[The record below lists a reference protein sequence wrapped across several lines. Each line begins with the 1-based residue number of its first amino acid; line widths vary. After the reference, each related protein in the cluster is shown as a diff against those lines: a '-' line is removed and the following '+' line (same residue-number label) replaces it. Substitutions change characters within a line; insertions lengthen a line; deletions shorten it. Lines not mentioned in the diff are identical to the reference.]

1 MLVWR
6 AGCAQTQHDPR
17 HPDASAGSGC
27 SGNKDTK
34 LLVLRRRLRRGFWRW
49 RKVLLAHIH
58 RLPVAAREPHINSIP
73 FGSGKSVLVTLVRLF
88 VLADRD
94 LHLVR
99 RHCRSVRAFYIFL
112 QACTCDTST
121 GAFVCF
127 RRFWCSIP
135 EQHLC
140 LHEMPAAPAL
150 ARCVVLMFCMR
161 HSRAAHVPAGNA
173 SDAGIGVFK
182 RDFVQGGY
190 ICTAQWHVL
199 ASGIVMHEEILEW
212 VQKTLDDKLKI
223 DPNIERIDHPY
234 LVAIVQEVDQTL
246 RNEVL
251 AHDMFY
257 KVWEYKNEVSAGQKY
272 TMQLFSLPDF
282 TPVRSMYETS
292 TQFSNLRHTFYDTS
306 HNNEIFLH
314 NSADVVF
321 NGSSDWTRDNEDMY
335 NDIGVRCIVMKGE
348 KIELKW
354 YNLVKQQGGYACF
367 QHNSL
372 SKIYTIQLT
381 EEKSNG
387 SDASTFREM
396 LGVHYDRISTPLTLD
411 ELLQKNIRM
420 PFSREVNYLATK
432 SGQSKLFCDSMFSIL
447 AAAQHICNLNT
458 TTTMTLSQAVRQLV
472 VVYFGA
478 GQPNPNAKTH
488 HLADVL
494 RFFPDLRMIMYDTN
508 EMDFELNKDLLQK
521 DVAVTVKDANGNYA
535 ARVVSVNKKKVLVE
549 RMSRKGQKATV
560 NIADVELARVDKRY
574 KMITEFGAEQL
585 VDELKQKGLRV
596 CLISDI
602 RSGVAPPIRE
612 NDIARHQ
619 IAKMCAGEN
628 RSSAS
633 DRDDLERIEKLK
645 SHFRVLEEA
654 RAEMVFNDMIFQ
666 MQMID
671 ILKKSGLLVYSSIK
685 IATDYQDLSDPEKI
699 VYVPKD
705 MHLRLQSFI
714 PSTEIRAGQF
724 HDPTIDTTERVA
736 NSKTKRET
744 GDNSAPIKGSEYIF
758 SPKKDKHP
766 PFYVET
772 TLLDF
777 SAPEPEDYSIDNV
790 TMHTHNKK
798 RLYVK
803 ADAQQKPKNPANVLR
818 VNQKYYRPCFPQEH
832 RSENGL
838 RELYAKDVDDALMYI
853 HSADRTHAGC
863 NNAPIR
869 LMLMLYHKYAQED
882 TKKTEELIHHV
893 NKQHMTAI
901 QRAVK
906 HIDHSEVD
914 DYLMSSNQKIPTFEL
929 KASTKLKPDYLK
941 DSIKRYNR
949 CTQTTEI
956 LDMRECFLNV
966 ILSAEQMPAEKLKL
980 ILLQQDSKL
989 LARIW
994 LHINDQF
1001 RFFTHACYQNLKD
1014 IVQPPQLAD
1023 LPGSTGSIDTLAV
1036 QDAKKR
1042 RSMCIDWFC
1051 YWLHNLGRIADI
1063 EDNDK
1068 VRALFRSMSNVLV
1081 LDSNPGQPL
1090 TLDVGL
1096 HVHKLLYEWPVSKPV
1111 FFVAISHGLLPMVQL
1126 CFRDAQMNM
1135 LPGHLRTR
1143 IMEQRLN
1150 KAGYTYHPLPYAVY
1164 YATRPD
1170 ISLEKAQKY
1179 VEIIRWMLTT
1189 CRFDVNKAN
1198 MFLKHTVKHTE
1209 TALDIALRDQERKNQ
1224 ELVDLLLEHR
1234 CEESTSIALE
1244 TPSRDSQNFE
1254 AMDTQELIELLE
1266 GGNIPELYN
1275 LNKILRIG
1283 VQRMDATLVRLA
1295 VRQGASDNQHT
1306 FITDFDNNKS
1316 HNASSSPETELQI
1329 LVYVACANFH
1339 RLKQQTFDLTEKI
1352 IWHIEALKFGT
1363 GANPSTLKDE
1373 ILRKI
1378 VTIRHRQEEKNMSL
1392 IDWAYYAE
1400 DYFAVGLLKN
1410 MGLTLH
1416 NIASEAPGT
1425 LLPLVLKGNV
1435 KLIRELVKSLEQND
1449 KRRIATGYT
1458 DVPDFQK
1465 AVYAAI
1471 GNYQNIAVLNALNV
1485 KALAIATYL
1494 HRFKFNI
1501 VREILS
1507 NHKRNIQ
1514 YLNNKLAV
1522 WKKNK
1527 DSNVTIVEIRKLLA
1541 KIDKQDEKDKIKGML
1556 EDKGLLSS
1564 HEIEKILK
1572 NKELLQSQITRETT
1586 NAVKTPMSMW
1596 RAQGV
1601 PGRVDPDAQ

>member
-1 MLVWR
+1 
-6 AGCAQTQHDPR
+6 
-17 HPDASAGSGC
+17 
-27 SGNKDTK
+27 
-34 LLVLRRRLRRGFWRW
+34 
-49 RKVLLAHIH
+49 
-58 RLPVAAREPHINSIP
+58 
-73 FGSGKSVLVTLVRLF
+73 
-88 VLADRD
+88 
-94 LHLVR
+94 
-99 RHCRSVRAFYIFL
+99 
-112 QACTCDTST
+112 
-121 GAFVCF
+121 
-127 RRFWCSIP
+127 
-135 EQHLC
+135 
-140 LHEMPAAPAL
+140 MPAAPAL

-173 SDAGIGVFK
+173 SVTGIGVFK

-212 VQKTLDDKLKI
+212 VQKTLDDKLQI
-223 DPNIERIDHPY
+223 NPHMTRIDHPY

-251 AHDMFY
+251 AHKMFY
-257 KVWEYKNEVSAGQKY
+257 KVWEHDKEFKGTQNNR
-272 TMQLFSLPDF
+272 MPLFSLPNF
-282 TPVRSMYETS
+282 TPVRHGSMEPTK
-292 TQFSNLRHTFYDTS
+292 FSDLRRTFYDTS
-306 HNNEIFLH
+306 HNNEIFLN

-321 NGSSDWTRDNEDMY
+321 DGSSDWTRDNEDVY
-335 NDIGVRCIVMKGE
+335 NDIGVRCIVMKGQNI
-348 KIELKW
+348 KLKW
-354 YNLVKQQGGYACF
+354 YELVGKNEEYACF
-367 QHNSL
+367 RHKSL
-372 SKIYTIQLT
+372 SKIYEIETT
-381 EEKSNG
+381 EQKSNE
-387 SDASTFREM
+387 SNACMFRQK
-396 LGVHYDRISTPLTLD
+396 LGVDYNKISTPLTLD

-549 RMSRKGQKATV
+549 RMSREGQKATV

-798 RLYVK
+798 RLYVN
-803 ADAQQKPKNPANVLR
+803 AHAQQKPKNPANVLC
-818 VNQKYYRPCFPQEH
+818 VKQKYYRPCFPQEH

-914 DYLMSSNQKIPTFEL
+914 DYLMSSNQKIPTFKL

-966 ILSAEQMPAEKLKL
+966 ILSAEQMPAEKLEL

-1014 IVQPPQLAD
+1014 IVKPPQLAD

-1135 LPGHLRTR
+1135 LEEKEKRR
-1143 IMEQRLN
+1143 IMHQRLN
-1150 KAGYTYHPLPYAVY
+1150 KAGSTYHPLPYAVY
-1164 YATRPD
+1164 YATRPNT
-1170 ISLEKAQKY
+1170 SKEKAQKY
-1179 VEIIRWMLTT
+1179 VEIIRWMLTN
-1189 CRFDVNKAN
+1189 CQFDVNRPNTFMKS
-1198 MFLKHTVKHTE
+1198 THTE
-1209 TALDIALRDQERKNQ
+1209 TALDIALQDPERKNQ
-1224 ELVDLLLEHR
+1224 ELVDLLREHE
-1234 CEESTSIALE
+1234 CEESTSIASQPL
-1244 TPSRDSQNFE
+1244 SRDSQNFKVKG
-1254 AMDTQELIELLE
+1254 TQALIELLE
-1266 GGNIPELYN
+1266 GGGISKLYN
-1275 LNKILRIG
+1275 LNEILRIG

-1339 RLKQQTFDLTEKI
+1339 RREHQTFDLTEKI
-1352 IWHIEALKFGT
+1352 IWHIKALKFGT
-1363 GANPSTLKDE
+1363 GANPSTLKDK
-1373 ILRKI
+1373 ILREI
-1378 VTIRHRQEEKNMSL
+1378 VTIRNKEGEKNMSL

-1410 MGLTLH
+1410 MGLKLH

-1435 KLIRELVKSLEQND
+1435 QLIRQLVKNLAPND

-1465 AVYAAI
+1465 AVYTAI

-1507 NHKRNIQ
+1507 NHKRDIQ

-1541 KIDKQDEKDKIKGML
+1541 KIDNQDEKKLIKEML
-1556 EDKGLLSS
+1556 EDKGLLLS

-1572 NKELLQSQITRETT
+1572 DKELLQSQITRETT

>member
-6 AGCAQTQHDPR
+6 VGHAQTQHDPR
-17 HPDASAGSGC
+17 HPDASVGLGC
-27 SGNKDTK
+27 SGNKDTN

-58 RLPVAAREPHINSIP
+58 RLPVAAREPQINSTP
-73 FGSGKSVLVTLVRLF
+73 SGSGKPVLVTLVRLF

-127 RRFWCSIP
+127 RRFWCSTP

-140 LHEMPAAPAL
+140 RHEMPAAPAL

-173 SDAGIGVFK
+173 SVTGIGVFK
-182 RDFVQGGY
+182 PDFVQGGY

-212 VQKTLDDKLKI
+212 VQKTLDDKLQI
-223 DPNIERIDHPY
+223 NPHMTRIDHPY

-251 AHDMFY
+251 AHKMFY
-257 KVWEYKNEVSAGQKY
+257 KVWEHDKEFKGTQNNR
-272 TMQLFSLPDF
+272 MPLFSLPNF
-282 TPVRSMYETS
+282 TPVRHGSMEPTK
-292 TQFSNLRHTFYDTS
+292 FSDLRRTFYDTS
-306 HNNEIFLH
+306 HNNEIFLN

-321 NGSSDWTRDNEDMY
+321 DGSSDWTRDNEDVY
-335 NDIGVRCIVMKGE
+335 NDIGVRCIVMKGQNI
-348 KIELKW
+348 KLKW
-354 YNLVKQQGGYACF
+354 YELVGKNEEYACF
-367 QHNSL
+367 RHKSL
-372 SKIYTIQLT
+372 SKIYEIETT
-381 EEKSNG
+381 EQKSNE
-387 SDASTFREM
+387 SNACMFRQK
-396 LGVHYDRISTPLTLD
+396 LGVDYNKISTPLTLD
-411 ELLQKNIRM
+411 ELLQKKMGM
-420 PFSREVNYLATK
+420 PFSREVNYRATK
-432 SGQSKLFCDSMFSIL
+432 SGQGKLFWDSMFSIL

-458 TTTMTLSQAVRQLV
+458 EMSLHEAVSQLV

-494 RFFPDLRMIMYDTN
+494 RFFPDLHIIMYDTN
-508 EMDFELNKDLLQK
+508 EMEFKLNKQLLQK
-521 DVAVTVKDANGNYA
+521 DVPVRVKHAGGNYA
-535 ARVVSVNKKKVLVE
+535 ARVVSVNKQKVLVQ
-549 RMSRKGQKATV
+549 RSSREGQKATV
-560 NIADVELARVDKRY
+560 DIADVELERVDKRY
-574 KMITEFGAEQL
+574 KMITEFGAKEL
-585 VDELKQKGLRV
+585 AAELKEKGWPV

-602 RSGVAPPIRE
+602 RSGIAPPIRE
-612 NDIARHQ
+612 NDTARHQ
-619 IAKMCAGEN
+619 IAQICAGEN
-628 RSSAS
+628 RSST
-633 DRDDLERIEKLK
+633 DDNVDIERIKKLT
-645 SHFRVLEEA
+645 SHFRLLEQA

-671 ILKKSGLLVYSSIK
+671 ILKTSEVLVYSSIK
-685 IATDYQDLSDPEKI
+685 IATDYQDLSDSKKT
-699 VYVPKD
+699 VYLPKN
-705 MHLRLQSFI
+705 MCIWLQPLI
-714 PSTEIRAGQF
+714 PSTELRAGQF
-724 HDPTIDTTERVA
+724 HTPTLDTAKHVA
-736 NSKTKRET
+736 NSKTKREST
-744 GDNSAPIKGSEYIF
+744 DNSAPIKGSEYIF
-758 SPKKDKHP
+758 QPKKNTDP
-766 PFYVET
+766 QFYVKT
-772 TLLDF
+772 RLLDF
-777 SAPEPEDYSIDNV
+777 SAPEPENYSIANV
-790 TMHTHNKK
+790 TMITHNKT
-798 RLYVK
+798 RLTVN
-803 ADAQQKPKNPANVLR
+803 ADAKPNNGASVLR
-818 VNQKYYRPCFPQEH
+818 VDKQYYRPCFPQE
-832 RSENGL
+832 SENGL
-838 RELYAKDVDDALMYI
+838 RELYAKDVDNALMYF
-853 HSADRTHAGC
+853 HSTDRTHAGC

-869 LMLMLYHKYAQED
+869 LMLMLYHKYAQGNKRM
-882 TKKTEELIHHV
+882 TKDLIYHV

-914 DYLMSSNQKIPTFEL
+914 DYLMSSEQDSPTFKL
-929 KASTKLKPDYLK
+929 QPYKDLKPNYLK
-941 DSIKRYNR
+941 DSIEQYNE
-949 CTQTTEI
+949 CGQATEI

-966 ILSAEQMPAEKLKL
+966 ILSAEQMPKEQLKSVL
-980 ILLQQDSKL
+980 AQQDSKL

-1001 RFFTHACYQNLKD
+1001 RFFTHACYEDLKEL
-1014 IVQPPQLAD
+1014 VLPPQLAD

-1063 EDNDK
+1063 KDRNK
-1068 VRALFRSMSNVLV
+1068 VQALFRSMSNVLV
-1081 LDSNPGQPL
+1081 LGSKPGQPL

-1096 HVHKLLYEWPVSKPV
+1096 HEHKLLYEWPVSKPV

-1126 CFRDAQMNM
+1126 CFHDAQMNM
-1135 LPGHLRTR
+1135 LEEKEKRR
-1143 IMEQRLN
+1143 IMHQRLN
-1150 KAGYTYHPLPYAVY
+1150 KAGSTYHPLPYAVY
-1164 YATRPD
+1164 YATRPNT
-1170 ISLEKAQKY
+1170 SKEKAQKY
-1179 VEIIRWMLTT
+1179 VEIIRWMLTN
-1189 CRFDVNKAN
+1189 CQFDVNRPNTFMKS
-1198 MFLKHTVKHTE
+1198 THTE
-1209 TALDIALRDQERKNQ
+1209 TALDIALQDPERKNQ
-1224 ELVDLLLEHR
+1224 ELVDLLREHE
-1234 CEESTSIALE
+1234 CEESTSIASQPL
-1244 TPSRDSQNFE
+1244 SRDSQNFKVKG
-1254 AMDTQELIELLE
+1254 TQALIELLE
-1266 GGNIPELYN
+1266 GGGISKLYN
-1275 LNKILRIG
+1275 LNEILRIG

-1339 RLKQQTFDLTEKI
+1339 RREHQTFDLTEKI
-1352 IWHIEALKFGT
+1352 IWHIKALKFGT
-1363 GANPSTLKDE
+1363 GGNPSTLKDK
-1373 ILRKI
+1373 ILREI
-1378 VTIRHRQEEKNMSL
+1378 VTIRNKEGEKNMSL

-1410 MGLTLH
+1410 MGLKLH

-1435 KLIRELVKSLEQND
+1435 QLIRQLVKNLAPND

-1465 AVYAAI
+1465 AVYTAI

-1507 NHKRNIQ
+1507 NHKRDIQ

-1541 KIDKQDEKDKIKGML
+1541 KIDNQDEKKLIKEML
-1556 EDKGLLSS
+1556 EDKGLLLS

-1572 NKELLQSQITRETT
+1572 DKELLQPQ
-1586 NAVKTPMSMW
+1586 TPS
-1596 RAQGV
+1596 R
-1601 PGRVDPDAQ
+1601 PR

>member
-1 MLVWR
+1 M
-6 AGCAQTQHDPR
+6 
-17 HPDASAGSGC
+17 
-27 SGNKDTK
+27 
-34 LLVLRRRLRRGFWRW
+34 
-49 RKVLLAHIH
+49 LLAHIH
-58 RLPVAAREPHINSIP
+58 RLPVAAREPQINST
-73 FGSGKSVLVTLVRLF
+73 FSGSGNPVLVTLVRLF

-173 SDAGIGVFK
+173 SVTGIGVFK

-212 VQKTLDDKLKI
+212 VQKTLDDKLQI
-223 DPNIERIDHPY
+223 NPHMTRIDHPY

-251 AHDMFY
+251 AHKMFY
-257 KVWEYKNEVSAGQKY
+257 KVWEHDKEFKGTQNNR
-272 TMQLFSLPDF
+272 MPLFSLPNF
-282 TPVRSMYETS
+282 TPVRHGSMEPTK
-292 TQFSNLRHTFYDTS
+292 FSDLRRTFYDTS
-306 HNNEIFLH
+306 HNNEIFLN

-321 NGSSDWTRDNEDMY
+321 DGSSDWTRDNEDVY
-335 NDIGVRCIVMKGE
+335 NDIGVRCIVMKGQNI
-348 KIELKW
+348 KLKW
-354 YNLVKQQGGYACF
+354 YELVGKNEEYACF
-367 QHNSL
+367 RHKSL
-372 SKIYTIQLT
+372 SKIYEIETT
-381 EEKSNG
+381 EQKSNE
-387 SDASTFREM
+387 SNACMFRQK
-396 LGVHYDRISTPLTLD
+396 LGVDYNKISTPLTLD

-549 RMSRKGQKATV
+549 RMSREGQKATV

-798 RLYVK
+798 RLYVN
-803 ADAQQKPKNPANVLR
+803 AHAQQKPKNPANVLC
-818 VNQKYYRPCFPQEH
+818 VKQKYYRPCFPQEH

-914 DYLMSSNQKIPTFEL
+914 DYLMSSNQKIPTFKL

-966 ILSAEQMPAEKLKL
+966 ILSAEQMPAEKLEL

-1014 IVQPPQLAD
+1014 IVKPPQLAD

-1135 LPGHLRTR
+1135 LEEKEKRR
-1143 IMEQRLN
+1143 IMHQRLN
-1150 KAGYTYHPLPYAVY
+1150 KAGSTYHPLPYAVY
-1164 YATRPD
+1164 YATRPNT
-1170 ISLEKAQKY
+1170 SKEKAQKY
-1179 VEIIRWMLTT
+1179 VEIIRWMLTN
-1189 CRFDVNKAN
+1189 CQFDVNRPNTFMKS
-1198 MFLKHTVKHTE
+1198 THTE
-1209 TALDIALRDQERKNQ
+1209 TALDIALQDPERKNQ
-1224 ELVDLLLEHR
+1224 ELVDLLREHE
-1234 CEESTSIALE
+1234 CEESTSIASQPL
-1244 TPSRDSQNFE
+1244 SRDSQNFKVKG
-1254 AMDTQELIELLE
+1254 TQALIELLE
-1266 GGNIPELYN
+1266 GGGISKLYN
-1275 LNKILRIG
+1275 LNEILRIG

-1339 RLKQQTFDLTEKI
+1339 RREHQTFDLTEKI
-1352 IWHIEALKFGT
+1352 IWHIKALKFGT
-1363 GANPSTLKDE
+1363 GANPSTLKDK
-1373 ILRKI
+1373 ILREI
-1378 VTIRHRQEEKNMSL
+1378 VTIRNKEGEKNMSL

-1410 MGLTLH
+1410 MGLKLH

-1435 KLIRELVKSLEQND
+1435 QLIRQLVKNLAPND

-1465 AVYAAI
+1465 AVYTAI

-1507 NHKRNIQ
+1507 NHKRDIQ

-1541 KIDKQDEKDKIKGML
+1541 KIDNQDEKKLIKEML
-1556 EDKGLLSS
+1556 EDKGLLLS

-1572 NKELLQSQITRETT
+1572 DKELLQSQITRETT